1 MLALKN
7 NIQKL
12 LRTHRATFAV
22 WMVLPIFLFGTYHLF
37 SDGDFSFLLTAGAIV
52 RAFAFV
58 LLGIKMF
65 TENSARDVSQKAM
78 IVYVVAFGAR
88 LLSVTIHEGYLPF
101 DHSGDHVYKIAELT
115 SFIMAGACL
124 YMSKTRDSYN
134 SKADCFGNMSF
145 PRSTSPVGVML
156 ILVPCLVLALAV
168 HPSLNS
174 FFFTDVSWTYAC
186 YLETF
191 AVVPQLMMIRSS
203 QTKGSNNVIVEP
215 YTAHW
220 MFSLAIARAY
230 MLFFWMYTYHELHGE
245 EGGLCGFAVLG
256 FQALQ
261 LVFMMEYMYYYIRSA
276 AKGEEIRLPGYNYSV

>member
-1 MLALKN
+1 MLAIKN
-7 NIQKL
+7 KIQTL

-65 TENSARDVSQKAM
+65 TEKSARDVSQKALM
-78 IVYVVAFGAR
+78 VYVVAFAAR
-88 LLSVTIHEGYLPF
+88 LFSVIIHEGYLPF
-101 DHSGDHVYKIAELT
+101 DHSGDYVYRIAELT

-124 YMSKTRDSYN
+124 YMSKTGDFYDSE
-134 SKADCFGNMSF
+134 ADCFGNSCL
-145 PRSTSPVGVML
+145 PSNSPVGAML
-156 ILVPCLVLALAV
+156 ILMPCLMLALAL

-174 FFFTDVSWTYAC
+174 FFLTDASWAYAC

-191 AVVPQLMMIRSS
+191 AVVPQLMMIRTSS
-203 QTKGSNNVIVEP
+203 RTKDSNNVIVEP

-220 MFSLAIARAY
+220 MFSLAIARLY
-230 MLFFWMYTYHELHGE
+230 MLFFWMYTYHELHAA
-245 EGGLCGFAVLG
+245 GGLCGFAVLG

-261 LVFMMEYMYYYIRSA
+261 LLFMMEYTYYYIRSA
-276 AKGEEIRLPGYNYSV
+276 TKGGDIRLPTYNSV